1 MSIGQAGIEVPRYKI
16 KPETRLGYQLGL
28 NRSEPYKERRPD
40 RNVFA
45 SESGTRMA
53 GERLINLYG
62 IKAGEEPIAQVKG
75 TELPSRFT
83 KTLGLS
89 IPRLDLTPDLIKK
102 TQTEENQDG

>member
-1 MSIGQAGIEVPRYKI
+1 MSIGQAGVEVPRYKI
-16 KPETRLGYQLGL
+16 KPETRLGYQLVL
-28 NRSEPYKERRPD
+28 NRNEPYKERRPD
-40 RNVFA
+40 RNIFA

-89 IPRLDLTPDLIKK
+89 IPDLLKQIQP
-102 TQTEENQDG
+102 EET

>member
-1 MSIGQAGIEVPRYKI
+1 MSIGQAGVEVPRYKI

-28 NRSEPYKERRPD
+28 NRSKPYEERRPD

-89 IPRLDLTPDLIKK
+89 IPDLLKQIQP
-102 TQTEENQDG
+102 EET

>member
-28 NRSEPYKERRPD
+28 NRNEPYKERRPD
-40 RNVFA
+40 RNIFA

-62 IKAGEEPIAQVKG
+62 IKAGEEPLAQVRG
-75 TELPSRFT
+75 SELPSRFT
-83 KTLGLS
+83 KTLRLS
-89 IPRLDLTPDLIKK
+89 IPRLDLTTDLLEQI
-102 TQTEENQDG
+102 QPEET

>member
-28 NRSEPYKERRPD
+28 NRNEPYKERRPD
-40 RNVFA
+40 RNIFA

-62 IKAGEEPIAQVKG
+62 IKAGEAPIAQVKG

-89 IPRLDLTPDLIKK
+89 IPDLLKQIQP
-102 TQTEENQDG
+102 EET

>member
-45 SESGTRMA
+45 SESSTRMA
-53 GERLINLYG
+53 
-62 IKAGEEPIAQVKG
+62 QTKG
-75 TELPSRFT
+75 SELPSRFT
-83 KTLGLS
+83 KTLRLS
-89 IPRLDLTPDLIKK
+89 VPRLDLTPDLLTK
-102 TQTEENQDG
+102 TQTEEN

>member
-1 MSIGQAGIEVPRYKI
+1 MPHIRGFVEHPSYKI
-16 KPETRLGYQLGL
+16 RPETRLGYQLGL

-89 IPRLDLTPDLIKK
+89 IPDLLKQIQP
-102 TQTEENQDG
+102 EET

>member
-1 MSIGQAGIEVPRYKI
+1 MSIGQAGVEVHRYKI

-28 NRSEPYKERRPD
+28 NRSKPYEERRPD

-89 IPRLDLTPDLIKK
+89 IPDLLKQIQP
-102 TQTEENQDG
+102 EET

>member
-1 MSIGQAGIEVPRYKI
+1 MSIGQAGVEVPRYKI

-28 NRSEPYKERRPD
+28 NRSKPYEERRPD

-53 GERLINLYG
+53 GEKLINLYG

-89 IPRLDLTPDLIKK
+89 IPDLLKQIQP
-102 TQTEENQDG
+102 EET

>member
-1 MSIGQAGIEVPRYKI
+1 M
-16 KPETRLGYQLGL
+16 
-28 NRSEPYKERRPD
+28 NRSKPYEERRPD

-89 IPRLDLTPDLIKK
+89 IPDLLKQIQP
-102 TQTEENQDG
+102 EET